1 MADRLSADKEYVS
14 LARDKITAKNVLG
27 FKNGDNTDIYML
39 AFALG
44 VDAGYKT
51 TSKHKEGFIL

>member
-1 MADRLSADKEYVS
+1 MADRLSADIECVT

-27 FKNGDNTDIYML
+27 FKNGDNTNIYML

-44 VDAGYKT
+44 VDAGY
-51 TSKHKEGFIL
+51 